1 MIGADGS
8 RATLDDVVGVAKRVE
23 DIGLDDV
30 WLANIFSFD
39 AISTLAIIGR
49 ETQHIGLGTA
59 VTPTY
64 PRHPTA
70 IAQQA
75 LTTAAASNNRFTL
88 GIGLSHKIVI
98 EDMLGFSYDKPAR
111 HMREYLSVLM
121 PLVRGETANF
131 QGDQYQV
138 NLTLDVPGVDR
149 LPVVVAALGPVM
161 LKLAGEFADGTN
173 TWMVGPKTMEE
184 HIVKRL
190 REASVGR
197 DDPKV
202 VGGFPVILTNKP
214 DDARA
219 RIAEGLTIYGQLPS
233 YRAMLDR
240 EGVDGPADIAI
251 VGDENLLRG
260 EIRRL
265 ENIGVTHFNA
275 AIMGVEEGAYDRTLE
290 FLASI

>member
-121 PLVRGETANF
+121 PLVRGETTNF

-161 LKLAGEFADGTN
+161 LKLAGSLADGTN

-184 HIVKRL
+184 HIIKRL
-190 REASVGR
+190 RDASVGR

-202 VGGFPVILTNKP
+202 V
-214 DDARA
+214 RW
-219 RIAEGLTIYGQLPS
+219 LPGHS
-233 YRAMLDR
+233 
-240 EGVDGPADIAI
+240 
-251 VGDENLLRG
+251 
-260 EIRRL
+260 
-265 ENIGVTHFNA
+265 HQ
-275 AIMGVEEGAYDRTLE
+275 RTG
-290 FLASI
+290 